1 MICIIAYLTVM
12 CPILHTH
19 THIHPLN
26 SYSAIGL
33 LRSTNYSVE
42 VATITDVPGELRAP
56 STIYVVTLPN
66 PPGLQLHY

>member
-12 CPILHTH
+12 CPILRTH
-19 THIHPLN
+19 TSTPLN
-26 SYSAIGL
+26 SYNAMGL

-42 VATITDVPGELRAP
+42 VATVTDVPGELRAP
-56 STIYVVTLPN
+56 SNVYVVTLPN

>member
-1 MICIIAYLTVM
+1 MHNCIPYSHVSYI
-12 CPILHTH
+12 TH

-26 SYSAIGL
+26 SYNAVGL

-66 PPGLQLHY
+66 PPGLQLH